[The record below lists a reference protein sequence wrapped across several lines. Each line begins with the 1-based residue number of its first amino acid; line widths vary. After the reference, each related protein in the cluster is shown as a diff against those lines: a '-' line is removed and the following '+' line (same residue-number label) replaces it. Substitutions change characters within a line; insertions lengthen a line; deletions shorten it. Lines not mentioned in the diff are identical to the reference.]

1 MENFILATQT
11 GGILGP
17 FAWILG
23 KILEFIYD
31 GFAALGIYNIGFCI
45 ILFTIVVRM
54 LMLPMTIKQQKFT
67 KLNAAM
73 NPEIQ
78 EIQKKYAHD
87 QQKMNEA
94 MQELYA
100 KEKFNPLGG
109 CLPMLIQFPII
120 MGLFALLR
128 NPMQYLKSEDMLFAV
143 HESFLWIKDLAQPD
157 LWILPIAAAA
167 ATYFSFTMI
176 IGN

>member
-23 KILEFIYD
+23 KILEVLYD

-78 EIQKKYAHD
+78 AIQKKYKD
-87 QQKMNEA
+87 KKNQQSQLE
-94 MQELYA
+94 MQEEIHLLQVVVYSLL
-100 KEKFNPLGG
+100 FR
-109 CLPMLIQFPII
+109 CLSY
-120 MGLFALLR
+120 LLCT
-128 NPMQYLKSEDMLFAV
+128 E
-143 HESFLWIKDLAQPD
+143 
-157 LWILPIAAAA
+157 
-167 ATYFSFTMI
+167 
-176 IGN
+176 

>member
-78 EIQKKYAHD
+78 EIQKKYKDKKFAAGCSRD
-87 QQKMNEA
+87 VINTGAERLGWTIEELMEKTILA
-94 MQELYA
+94 MRSCEESVNQEM
-100 KEKFNPLGG
+100 ET
-109 CLPMLIQFPII
+109 
-120 MGLFALLR
+120 
-128 NPMQYLKSEDMLFAV
+128 
-143 HESFLWIKDLAQPD
+143 LA
-157 LWILPIAAAA
+157 
-167 ATYFSFTMI
+167 
-176 IGN
+176 

>member
-67 KLNAAM
+67 KLNA
-73 NPEIQ
+73 EIL
-78 EIQKKYAHD
+78 KNVD
-87 QQKMNEA
+87 DNESW
-94 MQELYA
+94 
-100 KEKFNPLGG
+100 NSGD
-109 CLPMLIQFPII
+109 
-120 MGLFALLR
+120 
-128 NPMQYLKSEDMLFAV
+128 SEEV
-143 HESFLWIKDLAQPD
+143 
-157 LWILPIAAAA
+157 
-167 ATYFSFTMI
+167 
-176 IGN
+176 

>member
-54 LMLPMTIKQQKFT
+54 LMLPMTIQTAEAIYRQCIARTSNTTCRLQQPYRM
-67 KLNAAM
+67 AARQYGTDGGT
-73 NPEIQ
+73 NGRTVQ
-78 EIQKKYAHD
+78 D
-87 QQKMNEA
+87 QA
-94 MQELYA
+94 YTELHRPA
-100 KEKFNPLGG
+100 E
-109 CLPMLIQFPII
+109 
-120 MGLFALLR
+120 
-128 NPMQYLKSEDMLFAV
+128 
-143 HESFLWIKDLAQPD
+143 
-157 LWILPIAAAA
+157 
-167 ATYFSFTMI
+167 
-176 IGN
+176 